1 MVWAF
6 KMFFRLL
13 GRLFAIIIAIPLGII
28 ALPFYGIYTLLGGKT
43 RNKVAVKQ
51 KQDKSS
57 WVDRY
62 EEIFAF
68 MDDE

>member
-1 MVWAF
+1 MIWAF
-6 KMFFRLL
+6 KTFFKLL

-28 ALPFYGIYTLLGGKT
+28 ALPFYGIYKLLGGKT
-43 RNKVAVKQ
+43 KTRVAVRQ
-51 KQDKSS
+51 KEDKSS

-62 EEIFAF
+62 EEIIAF